1 MLIAVI
7 SDSHNNIRAIEAVKK
22 CIEKSDVLIFL
33 GDGEED
39 ISKITENYKG
49 EIYSVKG
56 NCDLSNKNPEERIIE
71 ICNNRIFICHGHKY
85 GVKHNYNNIYYR
97 GRELEADIVLFGHTH
112 IAMIEEFDKITL
124 MNPGSISHS
133 YSEFRNSLGFIEI
146 FENNEKMAWI
156 KELKV

>member
-71 ICNNRIFICHGHKY
+71 ICNNRIFICHGH
-85 GVKHNYNNIYYR
+85 
-97 GRELEADIVLFGHTH
+97 
-112 IAMIEEFDKITL
+112 
-124 MNPGSISHS
+124 
-133 YSEFRNSLGFIEI
+133 
-146 FENNEKMAWI
+146 
-156 KELKV
+156 